1 MPTPLSS
8 TSLSSPFIAH
18 GQSPCVSTPSNG
30 AVAPSPMAS
39 RHYNVPYNPRD
50 WGPVSSSSG
59 STAQSPYPQSSSSG
73 SMRRMVHPL
82 PLNEPQSDMSL
93 SPLPPP
99 PYSPPSNQHQQQHQ
113 HQPAW
118 DAVPQSSS
126 REQQSSPPAV
136 PSYPGPR
143 NTSVEPTVEYRQRAA
158 PRAARPLSLVQ
169 TGDAGPSSQ
178 MSLPPPPPLPP
189 GGPVS
194 RSPSQIG
201 SMSTGISPHT
211 V

>member
-1 MPTPLSS
+1 MFSWTSTGNHPSPGRREHAVRPPPLTTALSGRQFQGLGVALPTPLSS

-82 PLNEPQSDMSL
+82 PPNEPQSGLLTSLLFYLFAFYFIFYFSLCCMSL
-93 SPLPPP
+93 
-99 PYSPPSNQHQQQHQ
+99 
-113 HQPAW
+113 
-118 DAVPQSSS
+118 
-126 REQQSSPPAV
+126 
-136 PSYPGPR
+136 
-143 NTSVEPTVEYRQRAA
+143 RAF
-158 PRAARPLSLVQ
+158 
-169 TGDAGPSSQ
+169 
-178 MSLPPPPPLPP
+178 
-189 GGPVS
+189 
-194 RSPSQIG
+194 
-201 SMSTGISPHT
+201 
-211 V
+211 